1 MPAGMSVLEI
11 GNIQIRPSSLARVT
25 GGQQLR
31 SIEVSELLLWP
42 YFSGKDSTGINESLP
57 ICPGSIR
64 LIFFGNSQLAVPSHS
79 PQKQPI
85 LNYTLKITLSKP
97 ASSAYEEQL

>member
-1 MPAGMSVLEI
+1 MSVLEI

-42 YFSGKDSTGINESLP
+42 YFSGKASTGINESLP
-57 ICPGSIR
+57 ICPGSI
-64 LIFFGNSQLAVPSHS
+64 FFGNSQLAVPSHS
-79 PQKQPI
+79 PPKTAHSKLYI
-85 LNYTLKITLSKP
+85 ENNTLQ
-97 ASSAYEEQL
+97 ASIKRL